1 MKGRMGKRM
10 RPQGPLKILTSPI
23 VSCSMTILLVWLS
36 VSFYFIRYRAP
47 QHQEQDSFPAR
58 DHTPPHPR
66 KSVLDVRPPIRVNE
80 MKKAAEALLVRVLG
94 SHAAKAFQIEIIVKA
109 SSDDPDSFEVH
120 DLLTVEGGSARILL
134 RGTDAVAVASAL
146 NWYLRYHCNVDT
158 SWMSKFP
165 LKLPRQLPQMGRSVV
180 KQSLVK
186 WGYYENVCTF
196 SYTQAWWDWER
207 WEREIDWMA
216 MNGINLP
223 LSLTGQEYIS
233 QRVFRKLGLTPEQV
247 SSYFTGPA
255 FLAWN
260 RMINIKGWGGPL
272 TQSWMDQQ
280 KDLQLKILARERELG
295 MVPVLPAFAGGV
307 PEGMK
312 SLFPEAKFTRHG
324 NWGGFSEEHCCVMMV
339 DPTDPLFLKIGK
351 MFVEEVRAVYGSN
364 HIYSCDTFNEN
375 RPRSKHGSV
384 GLDFLSHS
392 SRAVFESMRA
402 ADPDAVW
409 LMQGWLFMND
419 ARFWQKQELDAYL
432 SGVPEDRMIILDL
445 FTDVFPVWKRRDLQR
460 PTPIEKRRWI
470 WNMLHSFGGISGMYG
485 RLQVISKDPIA
496 AKKQSNT
503 MVGVGITTEGIEQN
517 PVVYEMMAEMRWR
530 EQEVD
535 IMSWVEQWADR
546 RLGPQASKERRALGE
561 EAWKELAATVYSCPG
576 TQMGQVK
583 SMVESRPRLDLA
595 TGWIPH
601 SDFMPIKRHY
611 PDTALVRA
619 WLKLLRATRGGEDGY
634 TCPSSA
640 SFDMADVTRQ
650 VLSDLFARLFQPL
663 ASFCETRFRG
673 SAGALQSPQGGI
685 RTEEEAEKRM
695 QTLLEII
702 SDMDQIVGT
711 QPRMLL
717 GKWIEEARAW
727 GKTKE
732 EEEALEFNARNLVTL
747 WGPRGEIADYASKQW
762 QGLLSDYYMRRWK
775 LFFEHLQQAIK
786 GTRVFSQERFQ
797 QELLVFE
804 QQWQTDTSSSFPSS
818 PAGDAVE
825 LAWKLHDKY
834 AHLIQETLGEEAGE
848 PLSQGPVVHA
858 PGADILA
865 DDAPRGGEREGGGVE
880 NEERRGMEEPKGRRQ
895 I

>member
-1 MKGRMGKRM
+1 
-10 RPQGPLKILTSPI
+10 
-23 VSCSMTILLVWLS
+23 
-36 VSFYFIRYRAP
+36 
-47 QHQEQDSFPAR
+47 
-58 DHTPPHPR
+58 
-66 KSVLDVRPPIRVNE
+66 
-80 MKKAAEALLVRVLG
+80 
-94 SHAAKAFQIEIIVKA
+94 
-109 SSDDPDSFEVH
+109 
-120 DLLTVEGGSARILL
+120 
-134 RGTDAVAVASAL
+134 VASAL
-146 NWYLRYHCNVDT
+146 NWYLRYHCSVDT

-165 LKLPRQLPQMGRSVV
+165 LVLPRQLPRVGRSIV

-216 MNGINLP
+216 MSGINLP

-233 QRVFRKLGLTPEQV
+233 QRVFRRLGLTDEQMA
-247 SSYFTGPA
+247 SYFTGPA

-260 RMINIKGWGGPL
+260 RMINIKAWGGGL
-272 TQSWMDQQ
+272 TQSWIDQQ
-280 KDLQLKILARERELG
+280 RDLQLKILARERELG
-295 MVPVLPAFAGGV
+295 MLPVLPAFAGGV

-324 NWGGFSEEHCCVMMV
+324 NWGGFAEQHCCVMMV

-375 RPRSKHGSV
+375 RPRSEHGSV

-419 ARFWQKQELDAYL
+419 ARFWQKRELDAYL

-460 PTPIEKRRWI
+460 PTPIEKRRWV
-470 WNMLHSFGGISGMYG
+470 WNMLHSFGGNSGMYG
-485 RLQVISKDPIA
+485 RLQVISKDPVV
-496 AKKQSNT
+496 AKKESQT

-535 IMSWVEQWADR
+535 VMSWVEKWADR
-546 RLGPQASKERRALGE
+546 RLGPEASRERKALGE
-561 EAWKELAATVYSCPG
+561 EAWRELASTVYSCPG

-595 TGWIPH
+595 SGWIPN

-611 PDTALVRA
+611 PEEALVRA
-619 WLKLLRATRGGEDGY
+619 WLKLLRATRGGADGY
-634 TCPSSA
+634 TCSSSA
-640 SFDMADVTRQ
+640 SFDIADVTRQ

-663 ASFCETRFRG
+663 SSFCQTRLAG
-673 SAGALQSPQGGI
+673 SAAV
-685 RTEEEAEKRM
+685 RM
-695 QTLLEII
+695 QTLLGII
-702 SDMDQIVGT
+702 SDMDKMVGT

-717 GKWIEEARAW
+717 GKWIEDARAW
-727 GKTKE
+727 GKSKE
-732 EEEALEFNARNLVTL
+732 EEEVLEFNARNLVTL

-762 QGLLSDYYMRRWK
+762 QGLLSDYYMSRWK
-775 LFFEHLQQAIK
+775 LFFEHLQQAIR
-786 GTRVFSQERFQ
+786 GTRIFSQQRFQ

-804 QQWQTDTSSSFPSS
+804 QQWQTRTSSSFPSS
-818 PAGDAVE
+818 PEGNAVE
-825 LAWKLHDKY
+825 LAWQLHDKY
-834 AHLIQETLGEEAGE
+834 IKL
-848 PLSQGPVVHA
+848 
-858 PGADILA
+858 
-865 DDAPRGGEREGGGVE
+865 
-880 NEERRGMEEPKGRRQ
+880 
-895 I
+895 